1 MGIKWQYL
9 QPSFAII
16 SGGEWYRHQM
26 LSLIGIILFFGRN
39 NRAHS
44 NRCIANTWTLAQLFE
59 RVMDSLWRTDYYR
72 WIVEFALHT
81 VAVQGTAHRPTLD
94 DDQY

>member
-1 MGIKWQYL
+1 
-9 QPSFAII
+9 
-16 SGGEWYRHQM
+16 M

-59 RVMDSLWRTDYYR
+59 RVMDSFWRTDYYR
-72 WIVEFALHT
+72 GIVEFALHT
-81 VAVQGTAHRPTLD
+81 VAGKAQRIAQRSMMTSTSETRGTKMFNDRGRLRWKR
-94 DDQY
+94 